1 MKWMLVLITIAA
13 VLGVWAVAVEALE
26 PGDTRVT
33 TDTAVALIDGSMGV
47 RALDLDA
54 DGDTTVKLWRLG
66 AAHAVVDTAFVY
78 LRDGKPRH
86 VSAQFLGWSFID
98 SMAIDLDTAAGTTET
113 IYTPI
118 R

>member
-1 MKWMLVLITIAA
+1 MKRMTGLIT
-13 VLGVWAVAVEALE
+13 LVAVIGLWAATATALE

-33 TDTAVALIDGSMGV
+33 TDTAVALIDGSTGV
-47 RALDLDA
+47 RALDFDG

-66 AAHAVVDTAFVY
+66 AAHAVIDTAFVY

-86 VSAQFLGWSFID
+86 ISAQFLGWSSID
-98 SMAIDLDTAAGTTET
+98 SMAIDLGDATTET